1 MRTAGHWTTKEGVRL
16 QVIWMDSV
24 HLAHSVNMLL
34 KRAAM
39 NAVAG
44 SGVYKEAIAR
54 GMIGKYHDGTPL
66 DIPKRREM
74 PDEMCMLNA
83 ILGVRPDCLGVWK
96 ANPHWFAARCPVAD
110 PELWAEFVKLK
121 LTR

>member
-1 MRTAGHWTTKEGVRL
+1 MRTAGHWTTKDNVRL
-16 QVIWMDSV
+16 EVIWMDSV

-34 KRAAM
+34 NRAPIAQ
-39 NAVAG
+39 VAA
-44 SGVYKEAIAR
+44 SGVYKEAVAR

-66 DIPKRREM
+66 VTPKRRET

-83 ILGVRPDCLGVWK
+83 ILEVRPDCLGIWK
-96 ANPHWFAARCPVAD
+96 ANPHWFAARCPATD
-110 PELWAEFVKLK
+110 PELWAEFAKLK